1 MILKIILVVII
12 AGLFAWFLVPEF
24 KNAII
29 YILYEH
35 DFTGRTSGSELKTL
49 QGILQNPL
57 AAN

>member
-24 KNAII
+24 KHAVI
-29 YILYEH
+29 YWWIEY
-35 DFTGRTSGSELKTL
+35 DYTGRTLVVLKTL